1 MNNNIHD
8 LKVIFLF
15 HDNEIK
21 RVKKIKTLY
30 KAENLTLF
38 NPNRIFPHKVDFISE
53 SYFVN
58 LHK

>member
-38 NPNRIFPHKVDFISE
+38 NE
-53 SYFVN
+53 
-58 LHK
+58 L